1 MITGILTALALF
13 SLLAGRLPLL
23 PLALLSAAGGLALAL
38 LSRHH
43 SHGPV
48 VIDQLAHRSALGQA
62 SSGWQ
67 ALICCLLLVMALNIR
82 HPAAALLLGL
92 MAAVFTILGA
102 GVPLGE

>member
-62 SSGWQ
+62 STGWK
-67 ALICCLLLVMALNIR
+67 ALVCCLLLVMALNIR

-92 MAAVFTILGA
+92 MAAATV
-102 GVPLGE
+102 